1 MEPETEIVSDAPV
14 RSRRKAAKKAA
25 PERREAVV
33 GMSDD
38 VITQREIAAILG
50 VGVGTVARDQHP
62 AAPNGAR
69 DAQII
74 AQAMQPEEIRE
85 LEVVRVVPNPRMVLA
100 SYEKD
105 GQKRVVRV
113 VVGVNRNFKVRM
125 RLKAQRG
132 SDENTRWRLIGRR
145 PRLPGRW

>member
-1 MEPETEIVSDAPV
+1 VG
-14 RSRRKAAKKAA
+14 
-25 PERREAVV
+25 AVV
-33 GMSDD
+33 ESTLPAVVATAGEP
-38 VITQREIAAILG
+38 VVQRLP
-50 VGVGTVARDQHP
+50 D
-62 AAPNGAR
+62 
-69 DAQII
+69 
-74 AQAMQPEEIRE
+74 EEIRE
-85 LEVVRVVPNPRMVLA
+85 LVVERLPLNPKMVLA

-132 SDENTRWRLIGRR
+132 ADENAPWRLIGRR

>member
-85 LEVVRVVPNPRMVLA
+85 LEVVRVV
-100 SYEKD
+100 
-105 GQKRVVRV
+105 
-113 VVGVNRNFKVRM
+113 VGVNRNFKVRM

-132 SDENTRWRLIGRR
+132 ADENARWRLIGRR